1 MDSTTPIKLTRARYF
16 DKDMFYDISTH
27 IVVDDFPLHWHDFY
41 ELEFVCSGRA
51 VQVINGNVYESTPG
65 TAVLLSPADFHSYRL
80 APSEEPLEMFNVKFS
95 DLILPEQIRT
105 ELCALHQPLVCSIR
119 KIKPILDG
127 ILEEYQKNEHGRDQY
142 IRAGIT
148 QLCILLLRSGRDS
161 GALRV
166 ASETGVH
173 APIQQAVLYIRNHYR
188 GPITVEEVAKVVH
201 LTPNYFSEYFKKQTG
216 IKFSSYVQKMRLEF
230 AASLL
235 QMSDLSVKQVAAAS
249 GFNSAAYFSNAF
261 KDGFGVSPEQF
272 RKNNLGAASS
282 TPPIIKETNS

>member
-1 MDSTTPIKLTRARYF
+1 MDSAKPIKLTRARYF

-27 IVVDDFPLHWHDFY
+27 IVTEDFPLHWHDFY

-65 TAVLLSPADFHSYRL
+65 TVVLLSPADFHSYRIT
-80 APSEEPLEMFNVKFS
+80 SSDEPLLMFNVKFS

-105 ELCALHQPLVCSIR
+105 ELCALHQPLFGSIE

-127 ILEEYQKNEHGRDQY
+127 ILDEYQQNEHGRDWY
-142 IRAGIT
+142 IRAGIA
-148 QLCILLLRSGRDS
+148 QLCILLLRSGRDI
-161 GALRV
+161 GAL
-166 ASETGVH
+166 SEVVDSTARTPV
-173 APIQQAVLYIRNHYR
+173 QQAVLYIRNHYR
-188 GPITVEEVAKVVH
+188 GPITVEEVANVVH

-235 QMSDLSVKQVAAAS
+235 RMSDLSVKQVADAS

-261 KDGFGVSPEQF
+261 KDGFGISPEQF
-272 RKNNLGAASS
+272 RKSDLRTVSS
-282 TPPIIKETNS
+282 VQPIVKEI

>member
-1 MDSTTPIKLTRARYF
+1 MDSTKPIKLTRARYF

-27 IVVDDFPLHWHDFY
+27 IVTEDFPLHWHDFY

-51 VQVINGNVYESTPG
+51 VQIINGNVYESTPG

-80 APSEEPLEMFNVKFS
+80 APSDEPLLMFNVKFS

-105 ELCALHQPLVCSIR
+105 ELCALHQPLVCSIE
-119 KIKPILDG
+119 KMKPILDG
-127 ILEEYQKNEHGRDQY
+127 ILDEYQRNEHGRDQY
-142 IRAGIT
+142 IRAGIA
-148 QLCILLLRSGRDS
+148 QLCILLLRSGRDNGALGEMADS
-161 GALRV
+161 GAHTPV
-166 ASETGVH
+166 
-173 APIQQAVLYIRNHYR
+173 QQAVLYIRNHYR

-235 QMSDLSVKQVAAAS
+235 QMSDLSVKQVADAS

-261 KDGFGVSPEQF
+261 KDCFGISPEQF
-272 RKNNLGAASS
+272 RKSNLHTTSS
-282 TPPIIKETNS
+282 VQPIIKEIKS

>member
-1 MDSTTPIKLTRARYF
+1 MNSTTPIKLTKARCF

-27 IVVDDFPLHWHDFY
+27 IVVEDFPLHWHDFY

-51 VQVINGNVYESTPG
+51 VQVINGNVYDSAPG

-80 APSEEPLEMFNVKFS
+80 TPSQEPLVMFNVKFS
-95 DLILPEQIRT
+95 DLIIPEQIRT
-105 ELCALHQPLVCSIR
+105 ELCALNQPLVCSIE

-127 ILEEYQKNEHGRDQY
+127 ILEEYQKNEYGRDQY

-148 QLCILLLRSGRDS
+148 QLCILLLRSGQNAGLLRTASDS
-161 GALRV
+161 G
-166 ASETGVH
+166 VH
-173 APIQQAVLYIRNHYR
+173 TSIQQAVLYIRNHYR
-188 GPITVEEVAKVVH
+188 GPITVEEVAKVVR

-235 QMSDLSVKQVAAAS
+235 QMSDLSVKQIASTS

-261 KDGFGVSPEQF
+261 KDCFGVSPEQF
-272 RKNNLGAASS
+272 RKNNLSANSS
-282 TPPIIKETNS
+282 MQSITKGTK

>member
-1 MDSTTPIKLTRARYF
+1 MDSTKPMKLTRARYF

-27 IVVDDFPLHWHDFY
+27 IVVEDFPLHWHDFY
-41 ELEFVCSGRA
+41 ELEFVYSGQA
-51 VQVINGNVYESTPG
+51 VQVINGTAYETNPG
-65 TAVLLSPADFHSYRL
+65 MSVLLTPADFHSYRL
-80 APSEEPLEMFNVKFS
+80 IPGKKPLEIFNVKFS
-95 DLILPEQIRT
+95 DLILPEQIRA
-105 ELCALHQPLVCSIR
+105 ELCTLKGTLICSNEKIR
-119 KIKPILDG
+119 PILDN
-127 ILEEYQKNEHGRDQY
+127 ILEEYQRNDHGRDQF

-161 GALRV
+161 GILTGSMDIGTS
-166 ASETGVH
+166 AS
-173 APIQQAVLYIRNHYR
+173 IQQAVLYIRNHYR

-235 QMSDLSVKQVAAAS
+235 QMSDLSVKQVADAS

-261 KDGFGVSPEQF
+261 KENFGISPEQF
-272 RKNNLGAASS
+272 RKNHRNTRPNAQ
-282 TPPIIKETNS
+282 